1 MDRSRFSAAVY
12 KKTGIVIDPDDPAF
26 AVVELNRLVIEE
38 VAGRLAER
46 LEALPER
53 IQERGKALAIEVGV
67 QGVQRVSEVLGE
79 ARRTIASHTEQAQQ
93 RIAEQTA
100 KAGKDLAREVAEVVR
115 AAQSLGRGGAARAR
129 WLLIGA
135 VIGAACCT
143 VGFVAAEI
151 VTAGNVAHVAHGR

>member
-1 MDRSRFSAAVY
+1 MDRSRLSAAVY

-26 AVVELNRLVIEE
+26 AVVELNRMVIEE
-38 VAGRLAER
+38 VADRLAER
-46 LEALPER
+46 LGALPER

-67 QGVQRVSEVLGE
+67 QGVQRVTEVLGE

-100 KAGKDLAREVAEVVR
+100 KASKDLAREVSEVVR

-151 VTAGNVAHVAHGR
+151 VTASNVVHVAHGR

>member
-1 MDRSRFSAAVY
+1 MDRSRLSAAVY

-46 LEALPER
+46 VETLPER

-100 KAGKDLAREVAEVVR
+100 KASKDLAREVAEVVR

-151 VTAGNVAHVAHGR
+151 VTASNVVAHGR